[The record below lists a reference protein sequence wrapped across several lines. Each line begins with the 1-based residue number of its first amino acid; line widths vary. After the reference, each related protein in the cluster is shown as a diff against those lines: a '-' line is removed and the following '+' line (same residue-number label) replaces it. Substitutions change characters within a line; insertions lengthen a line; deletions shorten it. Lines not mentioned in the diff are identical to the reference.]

1 MLKIANVPCYAVF
14 PAPRPLL
21 HRIIFVFFNTDPL
34 GVLFFFPN
42 FASACGQPCRPRH
55 HKPKNNIKQI
65 YMKKFLLSAAALLF
79 TLGAS
84 AQAFTVT
91 ANGNPVENGATVY
104 CDHFNSDMEQIE
116 PEVMVTPNDDCT
128 LYVDL
133 YNTGETNVQMCFPM
147 NCQFVK
153 PGNTLSVNGDL
164 TAGVARNLMIDAM
177 TMGVDPFDA
186 SCEITMY
193 LDGDEDNTFEFTL
206 NMHYD
211 SSSVD
216 EIGAADNAPAVYY
229 NLQGVEVANP
239 ENGVFI
245 RRQGNKVTKVAL

>member
-1 MLKIANVPCYAVF
+1 MQTYPVMPFSRPRVLCFIASY
-14 PAPRPLL
+14 
-21 HRIIFVFFNTDPL
+21 
-34 GVLFFFPN
+34 LFFLTLTPWAFCSFFLFLPPLAGSPAAPGITN
-42 FASACGQPCRPRH
+42 
-55 HKPKNNIKQI
+55 PKNNIKQI

-239 ENGVFI
+239 ENGIFI

>member
-1 MLKIANVPCYAVF
+1 MPFFRPRVLCFIASY
-14 PAPRPLL
+14 
-21 HRIIFVFFNTDPL
+21 
-34 GVLFFFPN
+34 LFFLTLTPWAFCSFFLILPPL
-42 FASACGQPCRPRH
+42 AGCHAPRH

-65 YMKKFLLSAAALLF
+65 YMKKFLLSTAALLF

-91 ANGNPVENGATVY
+91 VNGNPVENGATVY

-133 YNTGETNVQMCFPM
+133 YNTGETNVQMCFPI

-153 PGNTLSVNGDL
+153 PGNTISVNGDL

-206 NMHYD
+206 NMHY
-211 SSSVD
+211 SAGVD
-216 EIGAADNAPAVYY
+216 EIGASDNTPAVYY

-239 ENGVFI
+239 ENGIFI

>member
-1 MLKIANVPCYAVF
+1 MPFFRPRVLCFIASY
-14 PAPRPLL
+14 
-21 HRIIFVFFNTDPL
+21 
-34 GVLFFFPN
+34 LFFLTLTPWAFCSFFLILPPL
-42 FASACGQPCRPRH
+42 AGCHAPRH

-65 YMKKFLLSAAALLF
+65 YMKKFLLSTAALLF

-91 ANGNPVENGATVY
+91 VNGNPVENGATVY

-206 NMHYD
+206 NMHY
-211 SSSVD
+211 SAGVD
-216 EIGAADNAPAVYY
+216 EIGASDNTPAVYY

-239 ENGVFI
+239 ENGIFI

>member
-1 MLKIANVPCYAVF
+1 MPFFRPCVLCFIASY
-14 PAPRPLL
+14 
-21 HRIIFVFFNTDPL
+21 
-34 GVLFFFPN
+34 LFFLTLIPWAFCSFFLILPPL
-42 FASACGQPCRPRH
+42 AGSPGCPRH
-55 HKPKNNIKQI
+55 HEPKNNIKQI

-91 ANGNPVENGATVY
+91 VEGNPVENGATVTATHY
-104 CDHFNSDMEQIE
+104 NSEMEQIE
-116 PEVMVTPNDDCT
+116 PEVMVTPTDDCT
-128 LYVDL
+128 LHVDL
-133 YNTGETNVQMCFPM
+133 YNTGSTNVQMCFPM

-153 PGNTLSVNGDL
+153 PGNTLSVSGDL
-164 TAGVARNLMIDAM
+164 VAGVARNLMIDAM
-177 TMGVDPFDA
+177 TFGEDPFSA

-206 NMHYD
+206 NMNYD
-211 SSSVD
+211 SNAVD

-239 ENGVFI
+239 ENGIFI

>member
-1 MLKIANVPCYAVF
+1 MPFYRPRFLCFIASYLIFLTLTPWAFCSF
-14 PAPRPLL
+14 FLILPPLAGC
-21 HRIIFVFFNTDPL
+21 H
-34 GVLFFFPN
+34 
-42 FASACGQPCRPRH
+42 APRH

-65 YMKKFLLSAAALLF
+65 YMKKFLLSTAALLF

-91 ANGNPVENGATVY
+91 VNGNPVENGATVY

-206 NMHYD
+206 NMHY
-211 SSSVD
+211 SAGVD
-216 EIGAADNAPAVYY
+216 EIGASDNTPAVYY

>member
-1 MLKIANVPCYAVF
+1 MPFFRPRVLCFIASYLIFLTLTPWTFCSF
-14 PAPRPLL
+14 FLILPPLAGC
-21 HRIIFVFFNTDPL
+21 H
-34 GVLFFFPN
+34 
-42 FASACGQPCRPRH
+42 APRH

-65 YMKKFLLSAAALLF
+65 YMKKFLLSTAALLF

-91 ANGNPVENGATVY
+91 VDSNPVENGATVY
-104 CDHFNSDMEQIE
+104 SDHYNNDAEWLD
-116 PEVMVTPNDDCT
+116 PELYVTTEEDAT

-133 YNTGETNVQMCFPM
+133 QNTGDTMIMFCWPSS
-147 NCQFVK
+147 CRTISG
-153 PGNTLSVNGDL
+153 GNSFSINGSISG
-164 TAGVARNLMIDAM
+164 GVATDLQLHAM

-206 NMHYD
+206 NMHY
-211 SSSVD
+211 SAGVD
-216 EIGAADNAPAVYY
+216 EIGASDNTPAVYY

-239 ENGVFI
+239 ENGIFI

>member
-1 MLKIANVPCYAVF
+1 MPFSRPRVLCFIASY
-14 PAPRPLL
+14 
-21 HRIIFVFFNTDPL
+21 
-34 GVLFFFPN
+34 LFFLTLTPWAFCSFFLILPPLAGSPAAHGITN
-42 FASACGQPCRPRH
+42 
-55 HKPKNNIKQI
+55 PKNNIKQI

-239 ENGVFI
+239 ENGIFI

>member
-1 MLKIANVPCYAVF
+1 
-14 PAPRPLL
+14 
-21 HRIIFVFFNTDPL
+21 
-34 GVLFFFPN
+34 
-42 FASACGQPCRPRH
+42 
-55 HKPKNNIKQI
+55 
-65 YMKKFLLSAAALLF
+65 MKKFLLSAAALLF

-91 ANGNPVENGATVY
+91 VEGNPVENGATVTATHY
-104 CDHFNSDMEQIE
+104 NSEMEQIE
-116 PEVMVTPNDDCT
+116 PEVMVTPTDDCT

-133 YNTGETNVQMCFPM
+133 YNTGSTNVQMCFPM

-153 PGNTLSVNGDL
+153 PGNTLSVSGDL
-164 TAGVARNLMIDAM
+164 VAGVARNLMIDAM
-177 TMGVDPFDA
+177 TFGEDPFVA

-206 NMHYD
+206 NMNYD
-211 SSSVD
+211 SNAVD
-216 EIGAADNAPAVYY
+216 EIGASDNAPAFYY

-239 ENGVFI
+239 ENGIFI

>member
-1 MLKIANVPCYAVF
+1 MPFFRPRVLCFIASY
-14 PAPRPLL
+14 
-21 HRIIFVFFNTDPL
+21 
-34 GVLFFFPN
+34 LFFLTLTPWAFCSFFLILPPL
-42 FASACGQPCRPRH
+42 AGCHAPRH

-65 YMKKFLLSAAALLF
+65 YMKKSLLSTAALLF

-91 ANGNPVENGATVY
+91 VNGNPVENGATVY

-206 NMHYD
+206 NMHY
-211 SSSVD
+211 SAGVD
-216 EIGAADNAPAVYY
+216 EIGASDNTPAVYY

-239 ENGVFI
+239 ENGIFI